1 MYERERCLDF
11 YSLRYLS
18 SFIISNKYFIK
29 ESGFK
34 IEVIKMLLK
43 NLGMKYGE
51 ELIQDTTGLE
61 EQFSLYILGRPYILP
76 KLKLVVVT

>member
-1 MYERERCLDF
+1 
-11 YSLRYLS
+11 
-18 SFIISNKYFIK
+18 
-29 ESGFK
+29 
-34 IEVIKMLLK
+34 MLLK